1 MESLWQALEAELPA
15 ACELRR
21 TLHRHPEVSGSEHT
35 TRARVL
41 TALGIPG
48 VEIAETGAPWC
59 GSGLAAARPSPYA
72 LSSMHCLL
80 TAAGASWASEVP
92 GVMHACGH
100 DVHLAALVAVARAV
114 ERSGEGLPPLLAVFQ
129 PREERYPSGARDIV
143 EEDVLDDCA
152 AVIGVHLHPELEP
165 GTAACSAGTVN
176 ASADEF
182 TITLTG
188 HPGHAGYPH
197 LATDPV
203 VAIAH
208 VIVALQTAVSRS
220 TDPMTPSVL
229 GVSSVH
235 AGDAANAIPTTAVAR
250 GTIRAYDAAA
260 RELLHRRLTAISES
274 VAAGLGCR
282 ADVEIVRGEPVL
294 SNDAELTTA
303 VRTMLGARGFDT
315 SAELRSMGADDF
327 SYFAEKIP
335 AVMLFVGASGNE
347 MLHSPAFLPDDADL
361 TRVATAMLASYLAA
375 GQVVGLAERRSE
387 AYEVEAGLAVLEAA
401 GGDRVQVALAEQDV
415 VVAADL
421 DLGPVL
427 RVEQHPVVD
436 LDRAHV
442 GADRDHLR
450 PGQPAA
456 HLRGGRDQ
464 DAGRRLPLALLLERR
479 PAPGRAA
486 SGSAACRRRAACEK
500 SPATHQ
506 PADQQQDA
514 EHADAAPP
522 TATIF
527 WVRSWPLLVEHL
539 GLGLLDL
546 PHGDVLRVRP
556 VDQLVHGRGQARPGG
571 GDVRLDLLGGPSLRV
586 RHLSALPS
594 IGRGCPGDG
603 RACPCDPSS
612 QVIPASP
619 RPP

>member
-35 TRARVL
+35 TREHVL
-41 TALGIPG
+41 TALGLTS
-48 VEIAETGAPWC
+48 VEVAETGALVRI
-59 GSGLAAARPSPYA
+59 GSGSGPAVAIRAELDA
-72 LSSMHCLL
+72 LPMDEQ
-80 TAAGASWASEVP
+80 TDASWASEVP

-114 ERSGEGLPPLLAVFQ
+114 ERAGSGLPPLLAVFQ

-152 AVIGVHLHPELEP
+152 AVIGVHLHPGLEP
-165 GTAACSAGTVN
+165 GVAACSAGTVN

-182 TITLTG
+182 TITITG

-260 RELLHRRLTAISES
+260 RELLHRRLTAISEA

-282 ADVEIVRGEPVL
+282 ADVEVVRGEPVL
-294 SNDAELTTA
+294 SNDAELTAA
-303 VRTMLGARGFDT
+303 VRTVLGARGFDT

-361 TRVATAMLASYLAA
+361 TRVATAMLSSYLAA
-375 GQVVGLAERRSE
+375 AQVVGLAERRTE
-387 AYEVEAGLAVLEAA
+387 AY
-401 GGDRVQVALAEQDV
+401 R
-415 VVAADL
+415 
-421 DLGPVL
+421 
-427 RVEQHPVVD
+427 
-436 LDRAHV
+436 
-442 GADRDHLR
+442 
-450 PGQPAA
+450 
-456 HLRGGRDQ
+456 
-464 DAGRRLPLALLLERR
+464 
-479 PAPGRAA
+479 
-486 SGSAACRRRAACEK
+486 
-500 SPATHQ
+500 
-506 PADQQQDA
+506 
-514 EHADAAPP
+514 
-522 TATIF
+522 
-527 WVRSWPLLVEHL
+527 
-539 GLGLLDL
+539 
-546 PHGDVLRVRP
+546 
-556 VDQLVHGRGQARPGG
+556 
-571 GDVRLDLLGGPSLRV
+571 
-586 RHLSALPS
+586 
-594 IGRGCPGDG
+594 
-603 RACPCDPSS
+603 
-612 QVIPASP
+612 
-619 RPP
+619 